1 MCSEETCVH
10 FDPVGSEQASATD
23 IREFEEDV
31 PVQLVQQARVVVRES
46 EEVTAIDERGALA
59 EFDEERDDDER
70 DDEREDETDEA
81 TPAAV
86 REGLPSRFRMRHTPH
101 YVDELLGEAPLR
113 TVREIPL
120 SEIELPTEDRAQ
132 LEELERSIRQL
143 GVIEPL
149 LVGRRGAC
157 YRVIAGMRRLRAAH
171 RIGLHTVPCLV
182 HDADEEGLADLRRAV
197 IERTMEPLLDPP
209 PAPATA
215 PPVTEPTI
223 GDAALGL
230 EFVSAL
236 LPAMNAAGRDRLR
249 WGVLTDLAAVELSRT
264 KAVGTAHEMLRSDAA
279 IQRSS
284 ADHLALV
291 GDVVSAVS
299 TEARLR
305 GVKVDLDLPDSG
317 RDILDILFD
326 GARCRSALTGLLHC
340 LLTLAPR
347 TGTVLSVRAQITTIR
362 PALVVEC
369 LLREC
374 DPELSVEALARF
386 FEAGWGEHPC
396 GPNGG
401 SILAALV
408 HTARAHGG
416 RAGVKAA
423 ANGCVVTFVV
433 PRVDP

>member
-1 MCSEETCVH
+1 MH
-10 FDPVGSEQASATD
+10 FDPIGSEQASSTD
-23 IREFEEDV
+23 IREFEEDG
-31 PVQLVQQARVVVRES
+31 PVQLVQEARVVVRGS
-46 EEVTAIDERGALA
+46 EDVTAL
-59 EFDEERDDDER
+59 EERRARADF
-70 DDEREDETDEA
+70 DDEREDEDDETEDPA
-81 TPAAV
+81 PAAAV

-132 LEELERSIRQL
+132 LEELERSIRRL

-171 RIGLHTVPCLV
+171 RIGLDTVPCLV
-182 HDADEEGLADLRRAV
+182 HDADEEKLADMRRAV
-197 IERTMEPLLDPP
+197 IERTTEPLLDSP

-223 GDAALGL
+223 GEAALGL

-249 WGVLTDLAAVELSRT
+249 WGVLTDLAAVEISRT
-264 KAVGTAHEMLRSDAA
+264 KAVGTAHELLRSDAA
-279 IQRSS
+279 IDRSS

-291 GDVVSAVS
+291 SDVVSAVS

-305 GVKVDLDLPDSG
+305 SVKVDLDLPDSA
-317 RDILDILFD
+317 RDTLFD
-326 GARCRSALTGLLHC
+326 GARCRDALQGLLQC

-347 TGTVLSVRAQITTIR
+347 AGTVLSVRAHITTIR

-386 FEAGWGEHPC
+386 FEAGWHEHPC

-401 SILAALV
+401 SILAALA
-408 HTARAHGG
+408 HIARAHGG

-423 ANGCVVTFVV
+423 ANGCLVTFVV
-433 PRVDP
+433 PRVEG

>member
-1 MCSEETCVH
+1 VH
-10 FDPVGSEQASATD
+10 FDPAGSEQASATD

-31 PVQLVQQARVVVRES
+31 PVQRVQQARVVVRES
-46 EEVTAIDERGALA
+46 KDVTAIEERRALT
-59 EFDEERDDDER
+59 EFDEERDDDET
-70 DDEREDETDEA
+70 DDAREDETDEV
-81 TPAAV
+81 TPAV
-86 REGLPSRFRMRHTPH
+86 IREGLPARFRMRHTPH

-120 SEIELPTEDRAQ
+120 SDIELPTEDRAQ
-132 LEELERSIRQL
+132 LEDLERSIRRL

-171 RIGLHTVPCLV
+171 RIGLNTVPCLV
-182 HDADEEGLADLRRAV
+182 HDADEERLADMRRAV
-197 IERTMEPLLDPP
+197 IERTMEPMPEPAPVPP
-209 PAPATA
+209 PPSTA
-215 PPVTEPTI
+215 PTI
-223 GDAALGL
+223 GEAALGL

-249 WGVLTDLAAVELSRT
+249 WGVLTDLAAVEISRT
-264 KAVGTAHEMLRSDAA
+264 KAVGTANEMLRSDAA
-279 IQRSS
+279 IERSS

-291 GDVVSAVS
+291 SDVVSAVS

-317 RDILDILFD
+317 RDSLDIFFD
-326 GARCRSALTGLLHC
+326 GARCRNALTGLLQC

-347 TGTVLSVRAQITTIR
+347 TGTMLGVRAQITAIR

-386 FEAGWGEHPC
+386 FEAGWREHPC

-401 SILAALV
+401 SILAALA

-433 PRVDP
+433 PRLEA

>member
-1 MCSEETCVH
+1 MH

-31 PVQLVQQARVVVRES
+31 PVQIVQQARVVVRES
-46 EEVTAIDERGALA
+46 EDVTAIEERRALA
-59 EFDEERDDDER
+59 EFDEERDGER

-86 REGLPSRFRMRHTPH
+86 REGLPARFRMRHTPH

-120 SEIELPTEDRAQ
+120 SEIEPPTEDRAQ
-132 LEELERSIRQL
+132 LEELERSIRRL

-171 RIGLHTVPCLV
+171 RIGLNTVPCLV
-182 HDADEEGLADLRRAV
+182 HDADEERLAEMRRAV
-197 IERTMEPLLDPP
+197 IERTMEPPVD
-209 PAPATA
+209 PAPAPSTA
-215 PPVTEPTI
+215 PRVAEPTI
-223 GDAALGL
+223 GEAALGL

-249 WGVLTDLAAVELSRT
+249 WGVLTDLAAVEISRT

-279 IQRSS
+279 IERSS

-291 GDVVSAVS
+291 SDVVSAVS

-305 GVKVDLDLPDSG
+305 GVKVDLDLPDSA
-317 RDILDILFD
+317 RDISF
-326 GARCRSALTGLLHC
+326 
-340 LLTLAPR
+340 
-347 TGTVLSVRAQITTIR
+347 
-362 PALVVEC
+362 
-369 LLREC
+369 
-374 DPELSVEALARF
+374 
-386 FEAGWGEHPC
+386 
-396 GPNGG
+396 
-401 SILAALV
+401 
-408 HTARAHGG
+408 
-416 RAGVKAA
+416 
-423 ANGCVVTFVV
+423 
-433 PRVDP
+433 

>member
-1 MCSEETCVH
+1 VN
-10 FDPVGSEQASATD
+10 FDPAGSEQAPATD
-23 IREFEEDV
+23 IREFEADV
-31 PVQLVQQARVVVRES
+31 VVRQARVVVRET
-46 EEVTAIDERGALA
+46 EDVIALDERRARA
-59 EFDEERDDDER
+59 DFDDDDYER
-70 DDEREDETDEA
+70 DDEREDEADEPA
-81 TPAAV
+81 PAAAA
-86 REGLPSRFRMRHTPH
+86 REGLPARFRMRHTLH

-132 LEELERSIRQL
+132 LEDLERSIRRL

-171 RIGLHTVPCLV
+171 RLALNTVPCLV
-182 HDADEEGLADLRRAV
+182 HDADEDRLAEMRRAV
-197 IERTMEPLLDPP
+197 IERTTELRPEPA

-215 PPVTEPTI
+215 PPRTEPSI
-223 GDAALGL
+223 GEAALGI

-236 LPAMNAAGRDRLR
+236 LPALNAAGRDRLR

-264 KAVGTAHEMLRSDAA
+264 KAVATAHELLRSDAA
-279 IQRSS
+279 IERSS

-291 GDVVSAVS
+291 SDVVSAVS

-305 GVKVDLDLPDSG
+305 RVTVDLELPDSA
-317 RDILDILFD
+317 RDILFD
-326 GARCRSALTGLLHC
+326 GARCREVLRGLLQC

-362 PALVVEC
+362 PALVVDC

-374 DPELSVEALARF
+374 DPEPSAEALARF
-386 FEAGWGEHPC
+386 FEAGWREHPC
-396 GPNGG
+396 GPDGG
-401 SILAALV
+401 SILAALAQ
-408 HTARAHGG
+408 TARAHGG

-423 ANGCVVTFVV
+423 ANGCLITFVV
-433 PRVDP
+433 PRVEG

>member
-1 MCSEETCVH
+1 MH
-10 FDPVGSEQASATD
+10 FDPIGSEQASSTD
-23 IREFEEDV
+23 IREFEEDG
-31 PVQLVQQARVVVRES
+31 PVQLVQEARVVVRGS
-46 EEVTAIDERGALA
+46 EDVTAL
-59 EFDEERDDDER
+59 EERRARADF
-70 DDEREDETDEA
+70 DDEREDEDDETEDPA
-81 TPAAV
+81 PAAAV

-132 LEELERSIRQL
+132 LEELERSIRRL

-171 RIGLHTVPCLV
+171 RIGLDTVPCLV
-182 HDADEEGLADLRRAV
+182 HDADEEKLADMRRAV
-197 IERTMEPLLDPP
+197 IERTTEPLLDSP

-223 GDAALGL
+223 GEAALGL

-249 WGVLTDLAAVELSRT
+249 WGVLTDLAAVEISRT
-264 KAVGTAHEMLRSDAA
+264 KAVGTAHELLRSDAA
-279 IQRSS
+279 IDRSS

-291 GDVVSAVS
+291 SDVVSAVS

-305 GVKVDLDLPDSG
+305 SVKVDLDLPDSA
-317 RDILDILFD
+317 RDTLFD
-326 GARCRSALTGLLHC
+326 GARCRDALQGLLQC

-347 TGTVLSVRAQITTIR
+347 AGTVLSVRAHITTIR

-386 FEAGWGEHPC
+386 FEAGWHEHPC

-401 SILAALV
+401 SILAALA
-408 HTARAHGG
+408 HIARAHGG

-433 PRVDP
+433 PKSDG

>member
-1 MCSEETCVH
+1 MH

-31 PVQLVQQARVVVRES
+31 PVQIVQQARVVVRES
-46 EEVTAIDERGALA
+46 EDVTAIEERRALA
-59 EFDEERDDDER
+59 EFDEERDGER

-86 REGLPSRFRMRHTPH
+86 REGLPARFRMRHTPH

-132 LEELERSIRQL
+132 LEELERSIRRL

-171 RIGLHTVPCLV
+171 RIGLNTVPCLV
-182 HDADEEGLADLRRAV
+182 HDADEERLAEMRRAV
-197 IERTMEPLLDPP
+197 IERTMEPPVD
-209 PAPATA
+209 PAPAASTA
-215 PPVTEPTI
+215 PRVAEPTI
-223 GDAALGL
+223 GEAALGL

-249 WGVLTDLAAVELSRT
+249 WGVLTDLAAVEISRT

-279 IQRSS
+279 IERAS

-291 GDVVSAVS
+291 SDVVSAVS

-305 GVKVDLDLPDSG
+305 GVKVDLDLPDSA
-317 RDILDILFD
+317 RDILFD
-326 GARCRSALTGLLHC
+326 GARCRDALKGLLQC

-347 TGTVLSVRAQITTIR
+347 TGTDLSVRAQITTIR

-374 DPELSVEALARF
+374 DPELSDEALARF
-386 FEAGWGEHPC
+386 FEAGWHEHPC
-396 GPNGG
+396 GPNAG
-401 SILAALV
+401 SILAALA

-416 RAGVKAA
+416 RAGVKAD

-433 PRVDP
+433 PWVDG

>member
-1 MCSEETCVH
+1 MH

-31 PVQLVQQARVVVRES
+31 VAQHARVVVREN
-46 EEVTAIDERGALA
+46 EAVTAIEERRALA
-59 EFDEERDDDER
+59 EFDEEQD
-70 DDEREDETDEA
+70 DDEREDETDESA
-81 TPAAV
+81 PAAAV
-86 REGLPSRFRMRHTPH
+86 REGLPARFRMRHTPH

-132 LEELERSIRQL
+132 LEDLERSIRRL

-171 RIGLHTVPCLV
+171 RIGLITVPCLV
-182 HDADEEGLADLRRAV
+182 HDADEERLADMRRAV
-197 IERTMEPLLDPP
+197 IERTMEPLPD

-215 PPVTEPTI
+215 PPVTEPAI
-223 GDAALGL
+223 GEAALGL

-264 KAVGTAHEMLRSDAA
+264 KAVGTAHEILRSNA

-291 GDVVSAVS
+291 SDVVSALS

-317 RDILDILFD
+317 RDIIDIRFD
-326 GARCRSALTGLLHC
+326 GARCRNALTGLLQC

-362 PALVVEC
+362 PALIVEC
-369 LLREC
+369 LLRDC
-374 DPELSVEALARF
+374 DPELSVEAVARF
-386 FEAGWGEHPC
+386 FEAGWREHPC
-396 GPNGG
+396 GPDGG
-401 SILAALV
+401 SILAALA

-416 RAGVKAA
+416 RAGVKSA
-423 ANGCVVTFVV
+423 ANGCVVSFVV
-433 PRVDP
+433 PQLVA

>member
-1 MCSEETCVH
+1 VH

-31 PVQLVQQARVVVRES
+31 PMQLVQQARVVVRET
-46 EEVTAIDERGALA
+46 EDVTALEERRALA
-59 EFDEERDDDER
+59 EFDEEHDDEA
-70 DDEREDETDEA
+70 DDETDEA

-120 SEIELPTEDRAQ
+120 SEIELPIEDRAQ

-171 RIGLHTVPCLV
+171 RIGLNTVPCLV
-182 HDADEEGLADLRRAV
+182 HDADEEKLTDMRRAV

-209 PAPATA
+209 PPPAPATA

-223 GDAALGL
+223 GEAAPGL

-264 KAVGTAHEMLRSDAA
+264 KTVGTAHEMLRSDAA
-279 IQRSS
+279 IQRAS

-291 GDVVSAVS
+291 SDVVSAVS

-305 GVKVDLDLPDSG
+305 GVRVELDLPDSA
-317 RDILDILFD
+317 RDILFD
-326 GARCRSALTGLLHC
+326 GARCRDALRGLLQS

-386 FEAGWGEHPC
+386 FEAGWREHPC
-396 GPNGG
+396 GPEGG
-401 SILAALV
+401 SILAALA

-416 RAGVKAA
+416 RAGVKTA

-433 PRVDP
+433 PRVDQ

>member
-1 MCSEETCVH
+1 VH
-10 FDPVGSEQASATD
+10 FDPAGSEQASATD

-46 EEVTAIDERGALA
+46 EDVTTIEEGRALA
-59 EFDEERDDDER
+59 EFDEEPDDA
-70 DDEREDETDEA
+70 EREDETDE
-81 TPAAV
+81 PAPAGAV

-101 YVDELLGEAPLR
+101 YVDELLGEAPPR

-132 LEELERSIRQL
+132 LEDLERSIRRL

-171 RIGLHTVPCLV
+171 RIGLNTVPCLV
-182 HDADEEGLADLRRAV
+182 HDADEERLADMRRAV
-197 IERTMEPLLDPP
+197 IERTMEPMPE
-209 PAPATA
+209 PAPA
-215 PPVTEPTI
+215 PPSAAPTI
-223 GDAALGL
+223 GEAALGL

-236 LPAMNAAGRDRLR
+236 LPAMNAAGSDRLR
-249 WGVLTDLAAVELSRT
+249 WGVLTDLAAVEISRT
-264 KAVGTAHEMLRSDAA
+264 KAVGTADEMLRTDAA
-279 IQRSS
+279 IERSS

-291 GDVVSAVS
+291 SDVVSAVS

-305 GVKVDLDLPDSG
+305 AVKVDLDLPDSG
-317 RDILDILFD
+317 RDILDALFD
-326 GARCRSALTGLLHC
+326 GARCRNALTGLLQC

-347 TGTVLSVRAQITTIR
+347 TGTVLSVRALITTIR

-386 FEAGWGEHPC
+386 FEAGWREHPC

-401 SILAALV
+401 SILAALA

-433 PRVDP
+433 PRVEG

>member
-1 MCSEETCVH
+1 VH
-10 FDPVGSEQASATD
+10 FDPAGSEQASATD

-46 EEVTAIDERGALA
+46 EDVTAIEEGRALA
-59 EFDEERDDDER
+59 EFDEEPDDDER
-70 DDEREDETDEA
+70 DAEREHETDE
-81 TPAAV
+81 PAPAGAV

-101 YVDELLGEAPLR
+101 YVDELLGEAPPR

-132 LEELERSIRQL
+132 LEDLERSIRRL

-171 RIGLHTVPCLV
+171 RIGLNTVPCLV
-182 HDADEEGLADLRRAV
+182 HDADEERLADMRRAV
-197 IERTMEPLLDPP
+197 IERTMEPMPE
-209 PAPATA
+209 PAPA
-215 PPVTEPTI
+215 PPSAAPTI
-223 GDAALGL
+223 GEAALGL

-236 LPAMNAAGRDRLR
+236 LPAMNAAGSDRLR
-249 WGVLTDLAAVELSRT
+249 WGVLTDLAAVEISRT
-264 KAVGTAHEMLRSDAA
+264 KAVGTADETLRSDAA
-279 IQRSS
+279 IERSS

-291 GDVVSAVS
+291 SDVVSAVS

-305 GVKVDLDLPDSG
+305 AVKVDLDLPDSG
-317 RDILDILFD
+317 RDILDTVFD
-326 GARCRSALTGLLHC
+326 GARCRNALTGLLQC

-347 TGTVLSVRAQITTIR
+347 TGTVLNVRAQITTIR

-369 LLREC
+369 LLRQC

-386 FEAGWGEHPC
+386 FEAGWREHPC

-401 SILAALV
+401 SILAALA

-416 RAGVKAA
+416 RAGVKAV

-433 PRVDP
+433 PRVEG

>member
-1 MCSEETCVH
+1 MH

-46 EEVTAIDERGALA
+46 EDVTAIEERRALA

-70 DDEREDETDEA
+70 EDETEDETDE
-81 TPAAV
+81 PASAGAA

-120 SEIELPTEDRAQ
+120 SDIELPTEDRAQ
-132 LEELERSIRQL
+132 LEDLERSIRRL

-171 RIGLHTVPCLV
+171 RIGLNTVPCLV
-182 HDADEEGLADLRRAV
+182 HDADEERLADMRRAV
-197 IERTMEPLLDPP
+197 IERTMEPMPEPASAPP
-209 PAPATA
+209 PPNT
-215 PPVTEPTI
+215 VPTI
-223 GDAALGL
+223 GEAALGI

-249 WGVLTDLAAVELSRT
+249 WGVLTDLAAVEISRT
-264 KAVGTAHEMLRSDAA
+264 KAVGTADEMLRSGAA
-279 IQRSS
+279 IERSS
-284 ADHLALV
+284 SNHLALV
-291 GDVVSAVS
+291 SDVVSAVS

-317 RDILDILFD
+317 RDSLDILDIFFD
-326 GARCRSALTGLLHC
+326 GARCRNALTGLLHC

-347 TGTVLSVRAQITTIR
+347 AGTVLSVRAQITTIR
-362 PALVVEC
+362 PALVVDC
-369 LLREC
+369 LLRQC
-374 DPELSVEALARF
+374 DPELSVEALTRF
-386 FEAGWGEHPC
+386 FEAGWREHPC
-396 GPNGG
+396 GPDGG
-401 SILAALV
+401 SILAALA

-423 ANGCVVTFVV
+423 ANGCVATFVV
-433 PRVDP
+433 PRVDQ